1 MALCLVFLFGYS
13 SCVQIN
19 FDSPVKFCQKLEKL
33 HLKSE
38 DETATIL
45 PSIWQEHCLPKKK
58 KKALCVWGKVL
69 NIKWRLH
76 KQVYSCLCHQ
86 RETNSFVT
94 FRSCSGLRFREFSL
108 HATDSSRALFLTFC
122 ITRTFFRQWM
132 LALII
137 TLSNRYLMQTQDT
150 IISVTLAL

>member
-1 MALCLVFLFGYS
+1 MFLFGYF

-38 DETATIL
+38 DETVTIL
-45 PSIWQEHCLPKKK
+45 PSIWQEHCVPK
-58 KKALCVWGKVL
+58 KKALCVWGKVF
-69 NIKWRLH
+69 NIIWRLH

-94 FRSCSGLRFREFSL
+94 FRSCSGLHSENSAFMPQIQVMHFSSL
-108 HATDSSRALFLTFC
+108 SALPVPFSDSECSLCCFHVT
-122 ITRTFFRQWM
+122 TNNH
-132 LALII
+132 II
-137 TLSNRYLMQTQDT
+137 KQIFNANTGHNN
-150 IISVTLAL
+150 